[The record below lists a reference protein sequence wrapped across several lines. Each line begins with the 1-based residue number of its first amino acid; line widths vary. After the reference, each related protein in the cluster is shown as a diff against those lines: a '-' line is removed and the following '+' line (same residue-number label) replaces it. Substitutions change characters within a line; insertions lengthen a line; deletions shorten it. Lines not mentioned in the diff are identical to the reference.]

1 MNCSQAN
8 KLSIKDIVESVGLSN
23 GITKGGDVWY
33 CSPFR
38 AEDKPSFKVNTKTNR
53 WYDFGKSSKA
63 GGTVIDFIVEL
74 KQCSINEALEFI
86 DKIGSTSVHI
96 LNNPLF
102 SFPEQAAQKNV
113 RVGDQ
118 QKKINLKSKLGIVSI
133 KTLNNPALLQY
144 LSLRCVNTLIAK
156 KYLQEIYI
164 RNNETGKTYFALC
177 FKNDSGGYEWR
188 NKYMRGVMG
197 SKDSTYIKNSPNSS
211 KIALFEGFIDF
222 ISYLT
227 YLKDKEPLT
236 DYIILNSVT
245 MINKAITIINNKG
258 YTDINLFLDNDEA
271 GNIAVDQLQELL
283 KVNLHDQRS
292 VYKSFKDFNDFLVA
306 KHRNINT

>member
-8 KLSIKDIVESVGLSN
+8 KLPIKDIVESVGLSN
-23 GITKGGDVWY
+23 GITKGDDIWY

-38 AEDKPSFKVNTKTNR
+38 TEDKPSFKVNTKTNR

-63 GGTVIDFIVEL
+63 GGTIIDFIVEL
-74 KQCSINEALEFI
+74 KQCSINEALEFL
-86 DKIGSTSVHI
+86 DKTGRNSVNFP
-96 LNNPLF
+96 NNPLF
-102 SFPEQAAQKNV
+102 SFPEQAVKKNDRGEAQAEK
-113 RVGDQ
+113 GI
-118 QKKINLKSKLGIVSI
+118 KKSKLEIVSI
-133 KTLNNPALLQY
+133 KMLNNPALLQY
-144 LSLRCVNTLIAK
+144 LSLRKVNTLIAK

-164 RNNETGKTYFALC
+164 RNTVTGKTYFALC

-197 SKDSTYIKNSPNSS
+197 NKDTTYIQNSPNSS
-211 KIALFEGFIDF
+211 KIALFEGFFDF

-227 YLKDKEPLT
+227 YLKGEKPLT

-245 MINKAITIINNKG
+245 MINKAVTLIKKKG

-271 GNIAVDQLQELL
+271 GNIGVTQFQKLL
-283 KVNLHDQRS
+283 KVNIHDKRS
-292 VYKSFKDFNDFLVA
+292 VYKSFKDFNDFIVA
-306 KHRNINT
+306 NLKSI